1 MKLSKKSEYTCLAL
15 ICLAQNYNSKLITT
29 IEISQ
34 EKDIPRKYL
43 EQIMGL
49 LKGAGYV
56 KSVRG
61 VSGGYKLSKSPEAI
75 NLAEVIRLIDGA
87 LAPVESV
94 SEHFYEPSPIEQ
106 NKKLIVVFK
115 DIRDYISEKLEN
127 TTINDLI

>member
-1 MKLSKKSEYTCLAL
+1 MKLSKKSEYACLAL